1 MGTKPAR
8 PRVWTGSILLIL
20 LALASW
26 VFPGPSSGATVPD
39 PVALLPRELPE
50 GWAKVDGP
58 HRYTR
63 KTLFEHVDGQAVLY
77 LTYGFRGSAF
87 AVYQERTGSGRQI
100 EFDLCDM
107 GTVLQAFG
115 IYSRLRSEGKPGGVG
130 LDAIGDE
137 RSFLF
142 YQDRFFV
149 MGYASEPAAEE
160 LREMARRVAARLPG
174 RSAPPPELSF
184 FPRADL
190 VPGSIQYFAEGLLGH
205 RFLKRGFQA
214 GYGSGGEEGRLFLA
228 PFGNVREAGEALK
241 AFQAYLKQKGALRKS
256 GPGMNGLPGLEA
268 EDPYQGEL
276 IVAVK
281 GSVLAGAQ
289 GFKERPRAE
298 MLLAELIRN
307 LKNGR

>member
-1 MGTKPAR
+1 MGAKPVR
-8 PRVWTGSILLIL
+8 LRGWTGLILLIL
-20 LALASW
+20 
-26 VFPGPSSGATVPD
+26 VSSAFAVSSLRAAGTD
-39 PVALLPRELPE
+39 PAAFLPRELPE
-50 GWAKVDGP
+50 GWVKIDGP
-58 HRYTR
+58 HRFTR

-87 AVYQERTGSGRQI
+87 AVYQDRAGSGRQI

-115 IYSRLRSEGKPGGVG
+115 IYSRLRTEGNPGGMG
-130 LDAIGDE
+130 LDSTCDE

-160 LREMARRVAARLPG
+160 LREMARRMAARLPA
-174 RSAPPPELSF
+174 RSAPPPELSL
-184 FPRADL
+184 FPRAGL

-205 RFLKRGFQA
+205 RFLKKGFQA

-228 PFGNVREAGEALK
+228 PFGGSREAGEALK
-241 AFQAYLKQKGALRKS
+241 AFQTYLKQKGGLRKDV
-256 GPGMNGLPGLEA
+256 PGVAGLPGLEA

-281 GSVLAGAQ
+281 GSTLAGAL

-298 MLLAELIRN
+298 RLLGELIRN
-307 LKNGR
+307 LKKGR